1 MKNNKGIT
9 LIALAITII
18 VLIIIASVGTYT
30 GSQAIKDSKEQTL
43 LAEIGILQQ
52 AVLENYTKYITTGND
67 MYILG
72 KDKDRK
78 SLTFAEMQTLVN
90 SINSKITDGAAITLK
105 SNNYDLED
113 KFGIESYYYELSE
126 KDLKE
131 MDVSTSKDTVFI
143 VNFAT
148 GEVINK
154 TDQVTKSGKP
164 IYVYAQNIEET

>member
-1 MKNNKGIT
+1 M
-9 LIALAITII
+9 
-18 VLIIIASVGTYT
+18 
-30 GSQAIKDSKEQTL
+30 
-43 LAEIGILQQ
+43 
-52 AVLENYTKYITTGND
+52 
-67 MYILG
+67 
-72 KDKDRK
+72 
-78 SLTFAEMQTLVN
+78 
-90 SINSKITDGAAITLK
+90 
-105 SNNYDLED
+105 ED